1 MKVKKI
7 KRNIFF
13 WLISLVFFF
22 AIKIM
27 TSLLITIIFKSD
39 LNNKVVNEISNSD
52 FVFVLSVVFAP
63 IIETFIFFKLTLM
76 GLDYFKKNEF
86 VGRYKVYLF
95 VLISSLLFSVN
106 HCYNVSYLISAFI
119 SGVLYSLIYYKSF
132 IKKNYPFIG
141 TVIIHSLYNLFV
153 FCYKL

>member
-1 MKVKKI
+1 
-7 KRNIFF
+7 
-13 WLISLVFFF
+13 
-22 AIKIM
+22 M